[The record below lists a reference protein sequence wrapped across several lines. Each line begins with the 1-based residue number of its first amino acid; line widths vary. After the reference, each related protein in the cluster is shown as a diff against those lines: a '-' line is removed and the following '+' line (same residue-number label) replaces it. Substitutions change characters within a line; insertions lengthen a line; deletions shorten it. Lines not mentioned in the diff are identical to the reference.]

1 MLPKRWE
8 IAPENPLI
16 EAKLAAALQI
26 PALSARLLANR
37 GISTIEAARE
47 FLAPS
52 LQRLYDPFR
61 MRGMAEAVD
70 RLVHALRNQERI
82 VIYGDYDVDGI
93 TATAV
98 LSWFFREIG
107 APVPY
112 YLPHRMREGYGL
124 NAEAIRQLA
133 DQGTHL
139 LITVDCGITGHD
151 EVQLARRLGMDVIVT
166 DHHQVPP
173 DLPEAVAVLNPHQPE
188 CGYPAKELAGVGVAF
203 KLIMA
208 LRGRLRLDAQWAGKL
223 PNLRRHLDLVALGTI
238 ADVAP
243 LLGEN
248 RILVK
253 HGLHELTH
261 TVKLGVQTLKRVA
274 RIDEQDVGPRQVGFS
289 LAPRLNA
296 AGRLATAKAGVELLL
311 SDDAAK
317 ADKLALYL
325 DSVNRDRQVVQAQI
339 YAEAKAAIEAEGGLR
354 NRWAIVLAS
363 ERWHPGVVGIVA
375 SKLVEEYGRPTVLI
389 GLDGDTGKGSGRSIA
404 AFHLYNA
411 LVACRELLVGFGG
424 HEHAAGIRIER
435 QQVQPFEAALNRVAS
450 ELLTETDC
458 APVLGIDAEVHLQE
472 IDDTFLHFIERLE
485 PFGEGNAPPVLMAR
499 GVTVVGSPT
508 LVGKEQQH
516 LRLKLRQGHMIFQG
530 IGFGMSQRL
539 TEAKEGILD
548 IVFTPQ
554 RHVWKG
560 REECQLVLRDLT
572 RHAVDFNTGVV

>member
-8 IAPENPLI
+8 IAPEHTQI
-16 EAKLAAALQI
+16 EEKLAASLQI
-26 PALSARLLANR
+26 QPLAARLLANR
-37 GISTIEAARE
+37 GISTIEGARE
-47 FLAPS
+47 FLTPS

-70 RLVHALRNQERI
+70 RLIRGLQTQERI

-107 APVPY
+107 APIAY

-124 NAEAIRQLA
+124 NPEAIRRLA
-133 DQGTHL
+133 DQGTRI

-173 DLPEAVAVLNPHQPE
+173 LLPEAVAVLNPHQPE
-188 CGYPAKELAGVGVAF
+188 CAYPAKELSGVGVAF

-208 LRGRLRLDAQWAGKL
+208 LRARLRRESQWAGKL

-243 LLGEN
+243 LSGEN

-261 TVKLGVQTLKRVA
+261 TLKLGVQTLKRVA
-274 RIDEQDVGPRQVGFS
+274 RIDEQDIGPRQVGFS

-296 AGRLATAKAGVELLL
+296 AGRLAAAKAGVELLL
-311 SDDAAK
+311 ADDAAR
-317 ADKLALYL
+317 AEKLAHYL
-325 DSVNRDRQVVQAQI
+325 DSVNRERQVVQAQI
-339 YAEAKAAIEAEGGLR
+339 YAEARAAIESDGGVDS
-354 NRWAIVLAS
+354 RWAIVLAS

-411 LVACRELLVGFGG
+411 LVECQEWLIGFGG
-424 HEHAAGIRIER
+424 HEHAAGIRIHR
-435 QQVQPFEAALNRVAS
+435 HQVRPFEEALNRVACQ
-450 ELLTETDC
+450 LLTETDC
-458 APVLGIDAEVHLQE
+458 MPLLGIDAEVQLE
-472 IDDTFLHFIERLE
+472 DVDDTFLRFIERLE
-485 PFGEGNAPPVLMAR
+485 PFGEGNAQPVLLAR
-499 GVTVVGSPT
+499 GVTVVGAPS

-516 LRLKLRQGHMIFQG
+516 LRLTLRQGHMTFQS
-530 IGFGMSQRL
+530 IGFAMSRRL
-539 TEAKEGILD
+539 TQAKEGILD
-548 IVFTPQ
+548 IAFTPQ
-554 RHVWKG
+554 RHVWNG
-560 REECQLVLRDLT
+560 REECQLILRDLT
-572 RHAVDFNTGVV
+572 PHAG

>member
-1 MLPKRWE
+1 MLTKRWE
-8 IAPENPLI
+8 IAPENPKV
-16 EAKLAAALQI
+16 EEKFAAALQI
-26 PALSARLLANR
+26 QPLAARLLANR
-37 GISTIEAARE
+37 GLSTIEGARE
-47 FLAPS
+47 FLSPS

-70 RLVHALRNQERI
+70 RLIRGLQTQERI
-82 VIYGDYDVDGI
+82 VIYGDYDVDGM

-133 DQGTHL
+133 EQGTRI

-173 DLPEAVAVLNPHQPE
+173 TLPEAVAVLNPHQSE
-188 CGYPAKELAGVGVAF
+188 CDYPAKELSGVGVAF

-208 LRGRLRLDAQWAGKL
+208 LRGRLRQDARWVGKL

-261 TVKLGVQTLKRVA
+261 TLKLGVQTLKRVA
-274 RIDEQDVGPRQVGFS
+274 HIDAQDVGPRQVGFS

-296 AGRLATAKAGVELLL
+296 AGRLAAAQAGVELLL
-311 SDDAAK
+311 SDDADR
-317 ADKLALYL
+317 ADKLARYL
-325 DSVNRDRQVVQAQI
+325 DSVNRERQVVQAQI
-339 YAEAKAAIEAEGGLR
+339 YAEAKAAIEADGGLG

-411 LVACRELLVGFGG
+411 LVACQERLIGFGG
-424 HEHAAGIRIER
+424 HEHAAGIRIHR
-435 QQVQPFEAALNRVAS
+435 QQVQPFEEALNRVAS

-458 APVLGIDAEVHLQE
+458 TPLLGIDAEVHLEE
-472 IDDTFLHFIERLE
+472 IDNTFLQFIERLE
-485 PFGEGNAPPVLMAR
+485 PFGEGNSQPVLLAR
-499 GVTVVGSPT
+499 GVTVVGAPT

-516 LRLKLRQGHMIFQG
+516 LRLRLRQDHMSFQG
-530 IGFGMSQRL
+530 IGFSMSQRL
-539 TEAKEGILD
+539 TEAKEGLLD
-548 IVFTPQ
+548 IAFTPQ
-554 RHVWKG
+554 RHVWNG

-572 RHAVDFNTGVV
+572 PHAG